1 MVRILRVNE
10 LSRVEATVIDMDG
23 RYTRAF
29 GSAKRLFIFDPQAL
43 LEGLIEAVARES
55 GDVYVFSYET
65 IAAVMMERFGRG
77 YKTKMANF
85 LRIMRALECAS
96 GVRIYLVRFSEKA
109 IRNDPE
115 DLALADTPCP

>member
-1 MVRILRVNE
+1 MVRIVRAEGLGRI
-10 LSRVEATVIDMDG
+10 EATVIDMDG
-23 RYTRAF
+23 RYTRIF
-29 GSAKRLFIFDPQAL
+29 GNAKRLFLFDPQAL
-43 LEGLIEAVARES
+43 LEGLIEAVASES

-96 GVRIYLVRFSEKA
+96 GVRIYLVRFSEKTL
-109 IRNDPE
+109 RNDPE
-115 DLALADTPCP
+115 DLALADSPCP